1 MISEEWS
8 ESECLRR
15 GLEAEGGWAYSKGS
29 FAYGAL
35 SALAVW
41 VLRGDAY
48 AIDRLRSAITA
59 GRRLLESEA
68 EE

>member
-1 MISEEWS
+1 MSPEEWR

-15 GLEAEGGWAYSKGS
+15 GLEAEGGGAYFQHS
-29 FAYGAL
+29 FAYGTL
-35 SALAVW
+35 SVLAVG

-48 AIDRLRSAITA
+48 AVDRLRSAITA

>member
-1 MISEEWS
+1 MSPEEWS

-15 GLEAEGGWAYSKGS
+15 GLEAEGGGAYFPDS
-29 FAYGAL
+29 FAYGTL
-35 SALAVW
+35 SALAVG

-48 AIDRLRSAITA
+48 AVDRLRSAITA